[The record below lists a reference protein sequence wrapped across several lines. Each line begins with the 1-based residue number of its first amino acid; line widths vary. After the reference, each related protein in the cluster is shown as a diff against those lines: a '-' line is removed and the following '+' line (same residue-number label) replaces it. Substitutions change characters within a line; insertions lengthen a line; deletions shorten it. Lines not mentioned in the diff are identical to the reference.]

1 MFRYEEPIF
10 QKKRLLR
17 IEMLE
22 QLRDY
27 PRNYLKLQYQGYSDG
42 IVCGCQISWDSGQL
56 EIAPGILYHAG
67 SLYFMEEAHRM
78 ECLAED
84 KMRYLKVQFMTEVH
98 EEGKIEGTTRI
109 VLNDRRPDAAC
120 EMELCRFRLQEGA
133 RLRDT
138 YENFEDYATE
148 YDTVNRIHVPY
159 ASYGQA
165 TIWPAILRQFAEEI
179 LETNNKNVY
188 DVSFAMN
195 ILANQGVVSA
205 ECVGSYLNMRL
216 ERKKAEHGNQS
227 SMYRDLQEVLSQE
240 KTGRT
245 FRSGENEK
253 QRSVILW

>member
-1 MFRYEEPIF
+1 MFRYEEPVF
-10 QKKRLLR
+10 QKKRVLR

-27 PRNYLKLQYQGYSDG
+27 PRNYLALQYQGYSDG

-67 SLYFMEEAHRM
+67 KLYFMEEPYRM

-98 EEGKIEGTTRI
+98 EEGKIEGSTRI
-109 VLNDRRPDAAC
+109 VLNDRKPDAAC

-138 YENFEDYATE
+138 YENFEDYATG
-148 YDTVNRIHVPY
+148 YDTVNRIHAPY

-165 TIWPAILRQFAEEI
+165 TIWPAILKQFAKEI
-179 LETNNKNVY
+179 LERNDQNVY
-188 DVSFAMN
+188 DISFAMN
-195 ILANQGVVSA
+195 ILANEGEIPA
-205 ECVGSYLNMRL
+205 DCVNSYLRKRL
-216 ERKKAEHGNQS
+216 GREETGHGNY
-227 SMYRDLQEVLSQE
+227 SMYTDLKEVLSLEQTG
-240 KTGRT
+240 KTYQPGE
-245 FRSGENEK
+245 SGK